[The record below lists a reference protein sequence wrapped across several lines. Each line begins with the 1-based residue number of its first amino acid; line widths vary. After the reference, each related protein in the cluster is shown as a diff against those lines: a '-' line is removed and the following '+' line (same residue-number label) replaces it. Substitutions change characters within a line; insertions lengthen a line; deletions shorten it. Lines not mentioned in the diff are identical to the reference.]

1 MKYFIDN
8 IIWLKKRNGFT
19 QEDLAERLNIS
30 RQSISKWER
39 GEALP
44 DIENLIEL
52 SKLYGVTIDELINS
66 DLREGV
72 SDSIEEEIT
81 DEESDN
87 ITFIK
92 TNDTEVLLDNDMIT
106 VKTKNGDDIL
116 VKGNFATFI
125 NDKIINPNGYN
136 NHIFLNPI
144 HKPQCYFIIKT
155 ELVNKEEYHKDN
167 NIMFSHN
174 KYVDGV
180 EYTLYAL
187 NNIFLISK
195 WIYWDKLKENY
206 IKIYG
211 KKNLFKIYAGN
222 NIEIDSKNKVRK
234 ATLRRML
241 KLFRKVYKEGK
252 DFQNHI
258 SYNG

>member
-66 DLREGV
+66 DLRDGA

-81 DEESDN
+81 DEEHDS
-87 ITFIK
+87 ITIK
-92 TNDTEVLLDNDMIT
+92 TNENEVVLDKDMIT
-106 VKTKNGDDIL
+106 VKTKNGDDIV
-116 VKGNFATFI
+116 VKGKFAAYF
-125 NDKIINPNGYN
+125 NDKIMNPDSNAKHMFINAIYK
-136 NHIFLNPI
+136 I
-144 HKPQCYFIIKT
+144 QCFFIIKT
-155 ELVNKEEYHKDN
+155 EFVDNEEYKKDN
-167 NIMFSHN
+167 NIMFSQN

-180 EYTLYAL
+180 EYTLYGL
-187 NNIFLISK
+187 NNIFLISN
-195 WIYWDKLKENY
+195 WICWDKLKENY

-211 KKNLFKIYAGN
+211 KKNLIKIYADN
-222 NIEIDSKNKVRK
+222 NVEFDSKNKVRK
-234 ATLRRML
+234 ATLRRMT
-241 KLFRKVYKEGK
+241 KLFRKVYKDGK
-252 DFQNHI
+252 DYRNHI